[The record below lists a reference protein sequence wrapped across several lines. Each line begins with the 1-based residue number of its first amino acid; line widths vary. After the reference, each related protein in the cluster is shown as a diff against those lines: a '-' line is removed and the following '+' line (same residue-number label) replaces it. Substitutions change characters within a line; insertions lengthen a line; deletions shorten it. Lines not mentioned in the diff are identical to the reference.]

1 MITKTEFD
9 KLSVKEQV
17 KYFEDLGINFIVE
30 NSAEKVL
37 FEEKEETG
45 EMLICF
51 YDNERAEWAFLN
63 TLSVYCG
70 SFINA
75 EYKVVNAN
83 CSYDEEARLQP
94 IRKIYADELFDED
107 NSEIPLKVSNEL
119 DKKD

>member
-1 MITKTEFD
+1 MITKKEFD

-17 KYFEDLGINFIVE
+17 KYFEELGIDFIVE

-37 FEEKEETG
+37 IKEKEETG

-63 TLSVYCG
+63 TLSIYCG
-70 SFINA
+70 KYINA
-75 EYKVVNAN
+75 KYKVINAIG
-83 CSYDEEARLQP
+83 SYDEEARLQA
-94 IRKIYADELFDED
+94 IRKIYADELFNED
-107 NSEIPLKVSNEL
+107 NSEKPLKVSSRL

>member
-1 MITKTEFD
+1 MITKKEFD

-17 KYFEDLGINFIVE
+17 KYFKDLDIDFIVE

-37 FEEKEETG
+37 FKEKEETG

-63 TLSVYCG
+63 ALTEYCG
-70 SFINA
+70 RYINA
-75 EYKVVNAN
+75 KYKVLSAN
-83 CSYDEEARLQP
+83 GYYDEEARLQP
-94 IRKIYADELFDED
+94 IRKFRAYELFEED
-107 NSEIPLKVSNEL
+107 KSEKPLKVSNES

>member
-1 MITKTEFD
+1 MITKKEFD

-17 KYFEDLGINFIVE
+17 KYFEELGIDFIVE

-37 FEEKEETG
+37 FKEKEESG

-63 TLSVYCG
+63 TLSTYCG
-70 SFINA
+70 RYINA

-83 CSYDEEARLQP
+83 DCYIEEARLQP
-94 IRKIYADELFDED
+94 IRKIYADELFNED
-107 NSEIPLKVSNEL
+107 NSETPLKVSNEL